1 MKMVKAWLSG
11 LAAYS
16 VVGQTDLF
24 SVFAMY
30 LSKYRFV
37 LLGALFFVILLTVLL
52 SKKMSASSSTKSK
65 APSNKGFQK
74 QQQYKNYRK

>member
-1 MKMVKAWLSG
+1 MVKAWLSG

-24 SVFAMY
+24 SAFAMY

-37 LLGALFFVILLTVLL
+37 LLGALFFRDSINCSVE
-52 SKKMSASSSTKSK
+52 
-65 APSNKGFQK
+65 QK
-74 QQQYKNYRK
+74 DVRKFKYEE

>member
-1 MKMVKAWLSG
+1 MVKAWLSG

-24 SVFAMY
+24 SAFAMY

-37 LLGALFFVILLTVLL
+37 LLGAFFRDSINCFVE
-52 SKKMSASSSTKSK
+52 
-65 APSNKGFQK
+65 QK
-74 QQQYKNYRK
+74 DVRKFKYEE

>member
-1 MKMVKAWLSG
+1 MVKAWLSG

-24 SVFAMY
+24 SAFAMY
-30 LSKYRFV
+30 LPKYRFV

-52 SKKMSASSSTKSK
+52 SKKMSASSITKSK
-65 APSNKGFQK
+65 APGNKGFQK
-74 QQQYKNYRK
+74 QQYKNYRK

>member
-1 MKMVKAWLSG
+1 MVKAWLSG

>member
-1 MKMVKAWLSG
+1 MVKAWLSG

-16 VVGQTDLF
+16 VVGQTDLL
-24 SVFAMY
+24 SAFAMY

-52 SKKMSASSSTKSK
+52 SKKMSASSSTKSN
-65 APSNKGFQK
+65 APGNKGFSEAAAI
-74 QQQYKNYRK
+74 

>member
-1 MKMVKAWLSG
+1 MVKAWLSG
-11 LAAYS
+11 LTAYS

-24 SVFAMY
+24 SAFAMY

-65 APSNKGFQK
+65 VPGNKGFQK

>member
-1 MKMVKAWLSG
+1 MVKAWLSG

-24 SVFAMY
+24 SAFAMY

-37 LLGALFFVILLTVLL
+37 LLGALLRIIHFFCRLSVHFYRQTVL
-52 SKKMSASSSTKSK
+52 
-65 APSNKGFQK
+65 
-74 QQQYKNYRK
+74 